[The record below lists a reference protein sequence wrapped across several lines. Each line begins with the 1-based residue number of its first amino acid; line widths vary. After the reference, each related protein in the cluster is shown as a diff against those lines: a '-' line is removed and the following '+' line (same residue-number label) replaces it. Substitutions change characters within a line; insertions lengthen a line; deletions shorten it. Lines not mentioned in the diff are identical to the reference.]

1 MTNPGAYPPTQAG
14 QGNQGIVIAAAP
26 GEPLAEAIA
35 AELRRLGWNAAVA
48 ERVETYAGMARAYV
62 APLTPASINSPA
74 VAAALAARGAPL
86 IPLTVGATPLPS
98 GPWAIQ
104 PVIFSG
110 DPAQTARDLTTVINN
125 LTGGNATIPFGQ
137 QPASRPLGAS
147 DYMAPTTPPTFPP
160 SQFAP
165 TMEMASPAQPY
176 QSAPSYPT
184 QQGYTQYPQGGAPY
198 APYGA
203 PPAPAKRRRW
213 PLIVGVIVAVVLL
226 ACVGGGAFAYSKLH
240 SFVGAVS
247 TGVSQTETASA
258 ATATPAATAAPSI
271 PANFTVYSDS
281 TAKFSIAYPNS
292 WQKSASGGDVI
303 FLDTAEAADVVVGSV
318 DANIPQSDINSTE
331 SQFFKSAAGAGTYNN
346 LQGPT
351 TVTYAG
357 ESWTQES
364 ADITSSGQTLHAVVL
379 VANHGSH
386 AYVIGYLGA
395 KSAFATLDAQ
405 DFQPMLNSLSFLS

>member
-203 PPAPAKRRRW
+203 RTRAREAPPLAADRRRDRR
-213 PLIVGVIVAVVLL
+213 GR
-226 ACVGGGAFAYSKLH
+226 
-240 SFVGAVS
+240 
-247 TGVSQTETASA
+247 
-258 ATATPAATAAPSI
+258 
-271 PANFTVYSDS
+271 
-281 TAKFSIAYPNS
+281 
-292 WQKSASGGDVI
+292 
-303 FLDTAEAADVVVGSV
+303 
-318 DANIPQSDINSTE
+318 
-331 SQFFKSAAGAGTYNN
+331 AAGVRGRGSLRL
-346 LQGPT
+346 LQ
-351 TVTYAG
+351 A
-357 ESWTQES
+357 
-364 ADITSSGQTLHAVVL
+364 A
-379 VANHGSH
+379 
-386 AYVIGYLGA
+386 
-395 KSAFATLDAQ
+395 
-405 DFQPMLNSLSFLS
+405 